1 MEISAFLLRFS
12 TSKGKYFEFILF
24 FVNVSKIGSFLLP
37 IQGLKNAQ
45 HEGVICSVYVGSI

>member
-37 IQGLKNAQ
+37 IQGLKNAE